1 MQKSDVRMRG
11 FLKRTPVNTLL
22 SLVKKHSHLLPAEDI
37 PTVDGSGRIL
47 AEDIISPANVP
58 DFDRSAMDGYAL
70 NAEATFGATSY
81 NPLMF
86 KVVGQVTPGES
97 YKGVLKPGEAISI
110 MTGAPVPSGAN
121 AVLMAEN
128 AEYSNDNI
136 QVLEAVPPGKHV
148 GKVGEDI
155 KKNQILLR
163 QGRCLRPQDI
173 AVLASVGLTN
183 IKVVRKPEVE
193 LLITGNELLKPG
205 EQPCGVQIVDSN
217 SVMLAPLIKRD
228 GGLLAKVHHVPDDRD
243 LLQQHLSKTD
253 ADLVCM
259 TGGTSVGIE
268 DHGPM
273 LVDELGELLAHGIPM
288 RPAAPTGFGLINGKN
303 IFLLPG
309 NPVSC
314 LSAYDYFV
322 RRSLCMMGGHSDEW
336 PYRNKNINL
345 ATKISSEIG
354 RIEYVRLR
362 IENELAFVIASG
374 GASILSSTTQADAF
388 LLTEEDSEGFAE
400 GDEVQVWLYDS

>member
-22 SLVKKHSHLLPAEDI
+22 SLIKKHSHLLPDEDI
-37 PTVDGSGRIL
+37 QTVEGSGRIL

-97 YKGVLKPGEAISI
+97 YKGILKPGEALSI

-128 AEYSNDNI
+128 AEFSNDNI

-155 KKNQILLR
+155 KKNQKLLR

-173 AVLASVGLTN
+173 AVLASVGFTN
-183 IKVVRKPEVE
+183 IKVVRKPEVK

-288 RPAAPTGFGLINGKN
+288 RPAAPTGFGLINGKK

-336 PYRNKNINL
+336 PYRKKNIKL

>member
-1 MQKSDVRMRG
+1 MQKSDIRMRG

-22 SLVKKHSHLLPAEDI
+22 SLVKKHSHLLSAEDI
-37 PTVDGSGRIL
+37 PTVEASGRIL
-47 AEDIISPANVP
+47 AEDILSPLNVP

-110 MTGAPVPSGAN
+110 MTGAPVPNGTN

-128 AEYSNDNI
+128 AEFSNDHI

-148 GKVGEDI
+148 GRVGEDI
-155 KKNQILLR
+155 KKNQKLLQ

-183 IKVVRKPEVE
+183 IKVVRKPEVK

-205 EQPCGVQIVDSN
+205 EQPSGVQIVDTN
-217 SVMLAPLIKRD
+217 SVMLAPLIERD
-228 GGLLAKVHHVPDDRD
+228 GGVLAKVHHVPDDRD
-243 LLQQHLSKTD
+243 LLQKHLSKTD

-273 LVDELGELLAHGIPM
+273 LVDELGDLLAHGIPM
-288 RPAAPTGFGLINGKN
+288 RPAAPTGFGLINGRK

-336 PYRNKNINL
+336 PYRNKKVKL

-362 IENELAFVIASG
+362 IENDLAFVIASG

-400 GDEVQVWLYDS
+400 GAEVQVWLYDS

>member
-1 MQKSDVRMRG
+1 MQKSDIRMRG

-37 PTVDGSGRIL
+37 PTVEASGRIL
-47 AEDIISPANVP
+47 AEDILSPLNVP

-110 MTGAPVPSGAN
+110 MTGAPVPVGAN

-128 AEYSNDNI
+128 AEFSNDHI
-136 QVLEAVPPGKHV
+136 QVLDAVPPGKHV

-155 KKNQILLR
+155 KKNQKLLQ

-173 AVLASVGLTN
+173 AVLASVGFTN
-183 IKVVRKPEVE
+183 IKVVKKPEVK

-217 SVMLAPLIKRD
+217 SVMLTPLINRD
-228 GGLLAKVHHVPDDRD
+228 GGVLAKVHHVPDDRD
-243 LLQQHLSKTD
+243 LLQKHLSKTD

-288 RPAAPTGFGLINGKN
+288 RPAAPTGFGLINGKK

-314 LSAYDYFV
+314 LSSYDYFV

-336 PYRNKNINL
+336 PYRGKKIIL

-362 IENELAFVIASG
+362 IENDLAFVIASG

-400 GDEVQVWLYDS
+400 GDEVQVWLYDL

>member
-1 MQKSDVRMRG
+1 MRG

-22 SLVKKHSHLLPAEDI
+22 SLVRKHSNLLPSEDI
-37 PTVDGSGRIL
+37 PTVEASGRIL
-47 AEDIISPANVP
+47 AEEIISPENVP
-58 DFDRSAMDGYAL
+58 KFDRSAMDGYAL

-86 KVVGQVTPGES
+86 KVVGQVTPGDS
-97 YKGVLKPGEAISI
+97 FQGILKSGEALSI
-110 MTGAPVPSGAN
+110 MTGAPLPSGAN

-128 AEYSNDNI
+128 AEFSKGNI

-148 GKVGEDI
+148 GKVGEDV

-173 AVLASVGLTN
+173 AVLASVGLTK
-183 IKVVRKPEVE
+183 IKVVCKPKVE
-193 LLITGNELLKPG
+193 ILITGNELLKPG
-205 EQPCGVQIVDSN
+205 EQPFGFQIVDSN
-217 SVMLAPLIKRD
+217 SVMLTPLIARD
-228 GGLLAKVHHVPDDRD
+228 GGVLSKVHHIPDSKDM
-243 LLQQHLSKTD
+243 LQKHLSETK
-253 ADLVCM
+253 ADLVCI

-268 DHGPM
+268 DHGPI

-288 RPAAPTGFGLINGKN
+288 RPAAPTGFGLINGKK

-322 RRSLCMMGGHSDEW
+322 RLSLCLMGGHSAEW
-336 PYRNKNINL
+336 PYRKINLKL

-354 RIEYVRLR
+354 RIEYVRIR
-362 IENELAFVIASG
+362 IENERAFVIASG
-374 GASILSSTTQADAF
+374 GASILSSTTQADGF

-400 GDEVQVWLYDS
+400 GEEVKVWLYDS

>member
-1 MQKSDVRMRG
+1 MQKSDIRMRG

-22 SLVKKHSHLLPAEDI
+22 SLVKKHSHLLSAEDI
-37 PTVDGSGRIL
+37 PTVEASGRIL
-47 AEDIISPANVP
+47 AEDILSPLNVP

-128 AEYSNDNI
+128 AEFSNDHI
-136 QVLEAVPPGKHV
+136 QVLDAVPPGKHV

-155 KKNQILLR
+155 KKNQKLLQ

-173 AVLASVGLTN
+173 AVLASVGFTN
-183 IKVVRKPEVE
+183 IKVVKKPEVK

-217 SVMLAPLIKRD
+217 SVMLTPLINRD
-228 GGLLAKVHHVPDDRD
+228 GGVLAKVHHVPDDRD
-243 LLQQHLSKTD
+243 LLQKHLSKSD

-288 RPAAPTGFGLINGKN
+288 RPAAPTGFGLINGKK

-322 RRSLCMMGGHSDEW
+322 RRSLCMMGGHSEEW
-336 PYRNKNINL
+336 PYKKKKIIL

-362 IENELAFVIASG
+362 IENDLAFVIASG

>member
-1 MQKSDVRMRG
+1 MRG

-22 SLVKKHSHLLPAEDI
+22 SLVRKHSTLLPSEYI
-37 PTVDGSGRIL
+37 PTVDACGRIL
-47 AEDIISPANVP
+47 ADEIRSPANVP
-58 DFDRSAMDGYAL
+58 EFDRSAMDGYAL

-81 NPLMF
+81 NPLNF
-86 KVVGQVTPGES
+86 KVVGQVTPGNS
-97 YKGVLKPGEAISI
+97 YKGILKLGEAISI

-121 AVLMAEN
+121 AILMAEN
-128 AEYSNDNI
+128 AELSNDHI
-136 QVLEAVPPGKHV
+136 KVMEAVPPGKHV

-155 KKNQILLR
+155 KKNQTLLR

-173 AVLASVGLTN
+173 AVLSSVGLTK
-183 IKVVRKPEVE
+183 IKVVRKPEVD

-205 EQPCGVQIVDSN
+205 EKPFGVQIVDSN
-217 SVMLAPLIKRD
+217 SVMLTPLIERD
-228 GGLLAKVHHVPDDRD
+228 GGVLAKVHHIQDDRD
-243 LLQQHLSKTD
+243 LLYKHLSETE

-273 LVDELGELLAHGIPM
+273 LVDELGDLLAHGIPM
-288 RPAAPTGFGLINGKN
+288 RPAAPTGFGLINGKK

-322 RRSLCMMGGHSDEW
+322 RRSLSLMGGLSDEW
-336 PYRNKNINL
+336 PYKKKNIKL

-354 RIEYVRLR
+354 RIEYVRIR
-362 IENELAFVIASG
+362 IENESAFVIASG
-374 GASILSSTTQADAF
+374 GASILSSTTEADAF

-400 GDEVQVWLYDS
+400 GDEVEVWLYDS

>member
-11 FLKRTPVNTLL
+11 FLKRTPINTLF
-22 SLVKKHSHLLPAEDI
+22 SLIKNHSHLLPAEDI
-37 PTVDGSGRIL
+37 PTVEASSRIL

-97 YKGVLKPGEAISI
+97 YKGVLNPGEAISI
-110 MTGAPVPSGAN
+110 MTGAPVPRGAN

-128 AEYSNDNI
+128 AEFSNDKI
-136 QVLEAVPPGKHV
+136 QVLDGVPPGKHV

-155 KKNQILLR
+155 KKNQKLLKH
-163 QGRCLRPQDI
+163 GRCLRPQDI
-173 AVLASVGLTN
+173 AVLVSVGFKN
-183 IKVVRKPEVE
+183 IKVVRKPEVK

-205 EQPCGVQIVDSN
+205 EQPCGFQIVDTN
-217 SVMLAPLIKRD
+217 SVMLAPLIERD
-228 GGLLAKVHHVPDDRD
+228 GGVLAKVHHVPDDRD
-243 LLQQHLSKTD
+243 LLQKHLSKTD

-273 LVDELGELLAHGIPM
+273 LVDELGELLVHGIPM
-288 RPAAPTGFGLINGKN
+288 RPAAPTGFGLINGKK

-336 PYRNKNINL
+336 PYRNKKVKL

-362 IENELAFVIASG
+362 IENDLAFVIASG

>member
-1 MQKSDVRMRG
+1 MQKSDIRMRG

-22 SLVKKHSHLLPAEDI
+22 SLVKKHSHLLSAEDI
-37 PTVDGSGRIL
+37 PTVEASGRIL
-47 AEDIISPANVP
+47 AEDILSPLNVP

-128 AEYSNDNI
+128 AEFSNDHI
-136 QVLEAVPPGKHV
+136 QVLDAVPPGKHV

-155 KKNQILLR
+155 KKNQKLLQ

-173 AVLASVGLTN
+173 AVLASVGFTN
-183 IKVVRKPEVE
+183 IKVVKKPEVK

-217 SVMLAPLIKRD
+217 SVMLTPLINRD
-228 GGLLAKVHHVPDDRD
+228 GGVLAKVHHVPDDRD
-243 LLQQHLSKTD
+243 LLQKHLSKSD

-288 RPAAPTGFGLINGKN
+288 RPAAPTGFGLINGKK

-322 RRSLCMMGGHSDEW
+322 RRSLCMMGGHSEEW
-336 PYRNKNINL
+336 PYKKKKIIL

-362 IENELAFVIASG
+362 IENDLAFVIASG

-400 GDEVQVWLYDS
+400 GDEVQVWLYDL

>member
-22 SLVKKHSHLLPAEDI
+22 SLIKKHSHLLPSEDI
-37 PTVDGSGRIL
+37 PTVEGSGRIL

-128 AEYSNDNI
+128 AEFSNDHI
-136 QVLEAVPPGKHV
+136 QVLDAVPPGKHV

-155 KKNQILLR
+155 KKNQTLLR

-173 AVLASVGLTN
+173 AVLASVGFTN
-183 IKVVRKPEVE
+183 IKVVKKPEVK

-217 SVMLAPLIKRD
+217 SVMLTPLINRD
-228 GGLLAKVHHVPDDRD
+228 GGVLAKVHHVPDDRD
-243 LLQQHLSKTD
+243 LLQKHLSKTD

-268 DHGPM
+268 DHGPI
-273 LVDELGELLAHGIPM
+273 LVDKLGELLAHGIPM

-336 PYRNKNINL
+336 PYRKKNIKL

-362 IENELAFVIASG
+362 IENDLAFVIASG

-388 LLTEEDSEGFAE
+388 LLTKEDSEGFAE

>member
-22 SLVKKHSHLLPAEDI
+22 SLVKKHSHLLPSEVI
-37 PTVDGSGRIL
+37 PTVEASGRIL
-47 AEDIISPANVP
+47 AEEILSPVNVP

-70 NAEATFGATSY
+70 NAEGTFGATSY

-128 AEYSNDNI
+128 AEFSNDHI

-155 KKNQILLR
+155 KKNQKLLQ

-173 AVLASVGLTN
+173 AVLASVGFTN
-183 IKVVRKPEVE
+183 IKVVRKPEVK

-217 SVMLAPLIKRD
+217 SVMLTPLINRD
-228 GGLLAKVHHVPDDRD
+228 GGVLAKVHHVPDDRD

-268 DHGPM
+268 DHGPI

-336 PYRNKNINL
+336 PYRNKKVKL

-354 RIEYVRLR
+354 RIEYVRMR
-362 IENELAFVIASG
+362 IENDLAFVIASG

>member
-1 MQKSDVRMRG
+1 MSAFRGHDKKETTYPKSKFFNPCFNSQMKTNAEIRMRG
-11 FLKRTPVNTLL
+11 FLKRTPVPELL
-22 SLVKKHSHLLPAEDI
+22 ELIRKHCRLNRSEQVELEHL
-37 PTVDGSGRIL
+37 GGRVL
-47 AEDIISPANVP
+47 AEPIRSPLDVP
-58 DFDRSAMDGYAL
+58 NFNRSAMDGYAL
-70 NAEATFGATSY
+70 NAEATFGASSY

-97 YKGVLKPGEAISI
+97 YKGILKPGEAISI

-128 AEYSNDNI
+128 AEFSNDHI

-155 KKNQILLR
+155 KKNQKLLQ

-173 AVLASVGLTN
+173 AVLASVGFTN
-183 IKVVRKPEVE
+183 IKVVRKPEVK

-217 SVMLAPLIKRD
+217 SVMLTPLINRD
-228 GGLLAKVHHVPDDRD
+228 GGVLAKVHHVPDDRD
-243 LLQQHLSKTD
+243 LLQKHLSKTD

-288 RPAAPTGFGLINGKN
+288 RPAAPTGFGLINGK
-303 IFLLPG
+303 
-309 NPVSC
+309 
-314 LSAYDYFV
+314 
-322 RRSLCMMGGHSDEW
+322 
-336 PYRNKNINL
+336 
-345 ATKISSEIG
+345 KISFIKMKQHQP
-354 RIEYVRLR
+354 L
-362 IENELAFVIASG
+362 
-374 GASILSSTTQADAF
+374 D
-388 LLTEEDSEGFAE
+388 
-400 GDEVQVWLYDS
+400 

>member
-1 MQKSDVRMRG
+1 MRG
-11 FLKRTPVNTLL
+11 FLKRIPVNTLL
-22 SLVKKHSHLLPAEDI
+22 SLVRKHSSLLQSEEI
-37 PTVDGSGRIL
+37 PTVKASGRIL
-47 AEDIISPANVP
+47 AEEIISPANVP
-58 DFDRSAMDGYAL
+58 EFDRSAMDGYAL
-70 NAEATFGATSY
+70 NAEATFGATTY

-86 KVVGQVTPGES
+86 KVLGQVTPGES
-97 YKGVLKPGEAISI
+97 YKGTIKPGEAISI

-128 AEYSNDNI
+128 AEFSNDHI
-136 QVLEAVPPGKHV
+136 QVIGAVTPEKHV

-155 KKNQILLR
+155 KKGQTLLH

-173 AVLASVGLTN
+173 AVLASVGITN

-205 EQPCGVQIVDSN
+205 EQPFGVQIVDSN
-217 SVMLAPLIKRD
+217 SVMLTPLIERD
-228 GGLLAKVHHVPDDRD
+228 GGVLSKVHHIQDSKD
-243 LLQQHLSKTD
+243 LLQKHLSETE

-268 DHGPM
+268 DHGPI

-288 RPAAPTGFGLINGKN
+288 RPAAPTGFGLINGKK

-322 RRSLCMMGGHSDEW
+322 RLSLCLMGGHSDEW
-336 PYRNKNINL
+336 PYRKKNIKL

-354 RIEYVRLR
+354 RIEYVRIR
-362 IENELAFVIASG
+362 IENESAFVIASG
-374 GASILSSTTQADAF
+374 GASILSSTTEADAF

-400 GDEVQVWLYDS
+400 GDEVEVWLYDS

>member
-22 SLVKKHSHLLPAEDI
+22 SLIKKHSHLLPSEDI
-37 PTVDGSGRIL
+37 PTVEGSGRIL

-128 AEYSNDNI
+128 AEFSNDNI

-155 KKNQILLR
+155 KKNQKLLR

-173 AVLASVGLTN
+173 AVLASVGFTN
-183 IKVVRKPEVE
+183 IKVVRKPEVK

-288 RPAAPTGFGLINGKN
+288 RPAAPTGFGLINGKK

-336 PYRNKNINL
+336 PYRNKNVKL

>member
-1 MQKSDVRMRG
+1 MQKSDIRMRG
-11 FLKRTPVNTLL
+11 FLRRTPVKTLL
-22 SLVKKHSHLLPAEDI
+22 SLVRTLSNLLPSEDI
-37 PTVDGSGRIL
+37 LTVEASGRIL
-47 AEDIISPANVP
+47 AEEILSPTNVP
-58 DFDRSAMDGYAL
+58 DFERSAMDGYAL
-70 NAEATFGATSY
+70 NAESTFGATSY

-86 KVVGQVTPGES
+86 KVVGQVTPGDR
-97 YKGVLKPGEAISI
+97 YKAILKQGEAISI

-128 AEYSNDNI
+128 AEFLNNHI

-155 KKNQILLR
+155 KKNQILLQ
-163 QGRCLRPQDI
+163 QGRLLRPQDI
-173 AVLASVGLTN
+173 AVLASVGLKK
-183 IKVVRKPEVE
+183 IKVVRKPKVD

-205 EQPCGVQIVDSN
+205 EKPFGVQIVDSN
-217 SVMLAPLIKRD
+217 SVMLTPLIERD
-228 GGLLAKVHHVPDDRD
+228 GGVLSKVHHVPDDRD
-243 LLQQHLSKTD
+243 LIQKYLRETE
-253 ADLVCM
+253 ADLICM
-259 TGGTSVGIE
+259 TGGTSVGVE

-288 RPAAPTGFGLINGKN
+288 RPAAPTGFGLIKGKK

-314 LSAYDYFV
+314 LSAYDFFV
-322 RRSLCMMGGHSDEW
+322 RRSLCLMGGYSDEW
-336 PYRNKNINL
+336 PYFKKNLKL

-362 IENELAFVIASG
+362 IENDHAFVIASG
-374 GASILSSTTQADAF
+374 GASILSSTTQADGF

-400 GDEVQVWLYDS
+400 GEEVEVWLYDS

>member
-1 MQKSDVRMRG
+1 MQKSDIRMRG

-22 SLVKKHSHLLPAEDI
+22 SLVKKHSHLLPSEDI
-37 PTVDGSGRIL
+37 PTVEASGRIL
-47 AEDIISPANVP
+47 AEEILSPVNVP

-128 AEYSNDNI
+128 AEFSNDHI

-155 KKNQILLR
+155 KKNQKLLQ

-173 AVLASVGLTN
+173 AVLASVGFTN
-183 IKVVRKPEVE
+183 IKVVRKPEVK

-217 SVMLAPLIKRD
+217 SVMLTPLINRD
-228 GGLLAKVHHVPDDRD
+228 GGVLAKVHHVPDDRD
-243 LLQQHLSKTD
+243 LLQKHLSKTD

-288 RPAAPTGFGLINGKN
+288 RPAAPTGFGLINGKK

-336 PYRNKNINL
+336 PYRNKKVKL

-362 IENELAFVIASG
+362 IENDLAFVIASG

>member
-22 SLVKKHSHLLPAEDI
+22 SLIKKHSHLLSSEDI
-37 PTVDGSGRIL
+37 PTVEGSGRIL

-110 MTGAPVPSGAN
+110 MTGAPVPGGAN

-128 AEYSNDNI
+128 AEFSNDHI
-136 QVLEAVPPGKHV
+136 QVLDAVPPGKHV

-155 KKNQILLR
+155 KKNQKLLQ

-173 AVLASVGLTN
+173 AVLASVGFTN
-183 IKVVRKPEVE
+183 IKVVKKPEVK

-205 EQPCGVQIVDSN
+205 EPPCGVQIVDTN
-217 SVMLAPLIKRD
+217 SVMLAPLIERD
-228 GGLLAKVHHVPDDRD
+228 GGVLAKVHHVPDDRD
-243 LLQQHLSKTD
+243 LLQKHLSKTD

-273 LVDELGELLAHGIPM
+273 LVDELGDLLAHGIPM
-288 RPAAPTGFGLINGKN
+288 RPAAPTGFGLINGKK

-336 PYRNKNINL
+336 PYRNKKVKL

-362 IENELAFVIASG
+362 IENDLAFVIASG

-400 GDEVQVWLYDS
+400 GDEVQVWLYDL

>member
-37 PTVDGSGRIL
+37 QTVEGSGRIL

-128 AEYSNDNI
+128 AEFSNDNI

-155 KKNQILLR
+155 KKNQKLLR

-173 AVLASVGLTN
+173 AVLASVGFTN
-183 IKVVRKPEVE
+183 IKVVRKPEVK

-336 PYRNKNINL
+336 PYRNKNVKL

-362 IENELAFVIASG
+362 IENERAFVIASG

>member
-22 SLVKKHSHLLPAEDI
+22 SLVKNHSHLLPAEDI
-37 PTVDGSGRIL
+37 PTFEASGRIL

-128 AEYSNDNI
+128 AEFSNDHI
-136 QVLEAVPPGKHV
+136 QVLDPVPPGKHV

-155 KKNQILLR
+155 KKNQKLLQ

-173 AVLASVGLTN
+173 AVLASVGFTN
-183 IKVVRKPEVE
+183 IKVVRKPEVK

-205 EQPCGVQIVDSN
+205 EQPSGVQIVDSN
-217 SVMLAPLIKRD
+217 SVMLAPLIERD
-228 GGLLAKVHHVPDDRD
+228 GGVLAKVHHVPDDRD
-243 LLQQHLSKTD
+243 LLQKHLSKTD

-288 RPAAPTGFGLINGKN
+288 RPAAPTGFGLINGKK

-336 PYRNKNINL
+336 PYRNKKVKL

-362 IENELAFVIASG
+362 IENDLAFVIAAG

>member
-1 MQKSDVRMRG
+1 MQKSDIRMRG
-11 FLKRTPVNTLL
+11 FLKRTPVKTLL
-22 SLVKKHSHLLPAEDI
+22 SLVRNKSNLLPSEDI
-37 PTVDGSGRIL
+37 LTLEASGRIL
-47 AEDIISPANVP
+47 AEEILSPSNVP

-70 NAEATFGATSY
+70 NAESTFGATSY

-86 KVVGQVTPGES
+86 KVVGQVTPGNRFI
-97 YKGVLKPGEAISI
+97 GILKPDETISI

-128 AEYSNDNI
+128 AELLNNHI

-148 GKVGEDI
+148 GKIGEDI

-163 QGRCLRPQDI
+163 QGRLLRPQDI
-173 AVLASVGLTN
+173 AVLASVGLKK
-183 IKVVRKPEVE
+183 IKVVRKPKVD

-205 EQPCGVQIVDSN
+205 EKPFGVQIIDSN
-217 SVMLAPLIKRD
+217 SVMLTPLIERD
-228 GGLLAKVHHVPDDRD
+228 GGVLANVHHIPDDRD
-243 LLQQHLSKTD
+243 LLQKYLSETV

-288 RPAAPTGFGLINGKN
+288 RPAAPTGFGLINGKK

-322 RRSLCMMGGHSDEW
+322 RRSLSLMGGYSDEW
-336 PYRNKNINL
+336 PYFKKKLKL

-354 RIEYVRLR
+354 RIEYVRIR
-362 IENELAFVIASG
+362 IEKDHAFVIASG
-374 GASILSSTTQADAF
+374 GASILSSTTQADGF

-400 GDEVQVWLYDS
+400 GEEVEVFLYD

>member
-22 SLVKKHSHLLPAEDI
+22 SLVRKHSHLLPAEDI
-37 PTVDGSGRIL
+37 PTFEASGRIL
-47 AEDIISPANVP
+47 AEDILSPANVP

-128 AEYSNDNI
+128 AEFSNDHI

-155 KKNQILLR
+155 KKNQKLLQ

-173 AVLASVGLTN
+173 AVLASVGITN
-183 IKVVRKPEVE
+183 IKVVRKPEVK

-205 EQPCGVQIVDSN
+205 EQPSGVQIVDTN
-217 SVMLAPLIKRD
+217 SVMLAPLIERD
-228 GGLLAKVHHVPDDRD
+228 GGVLAKVHHVPDDRD
-243 LLQQHLSKTD
+243 LLQKHLSKTD

-273 LVDELGELLAHGIPM
+273 LVDELGDLLAHGIPM
-288 RPAAPTGFGLINGKN
+288 RPAAPTGFGLIKGKK

-336 PYRNKNINL
+336 PYRNKKIKL

-362 IENELAFVIASG
+362 IENDLAFVIASG

>member
-22 SLVKKHSHLLPAEDI
+22 SLVKKHSHLLPSEEI
-37 PTVDGSGRIL
+37 PTVEASGRIL
-47 AEDIISPANVP
+47 AEEILSPVNVP

-70 NAEATFGATSY
+70 NAEGTFGATSY

-110 MTGAPVPSGAN
+110 MTGAPVPIGAN

-128 AEYSNDNI
+128 AEFSNDHI

-155 KKNQILLR
+155 KKNQKLLQ

-173 AVLASVGLTN
+173 AVLASVGFTN
-183 IKVVRKPEVE
+183 IKVVRKPEVK

-217 SVMLAPLIKRD
+217 SVMLTPLINRD
-228 GGLLAKVHHVPDDRD
+228 GGVLAKVHHVPDDRD
-243 LLQQHLSKTD
+243 LLQKHLSKTD

-288 RPAAPTGFGLINGKN
+288 RPAAPTGFGLINGKK

-336 PYRNKNINL
+336 PYRNKKVKL

-354 RIEYVRLR
+354 RIEYVRMR
-362 IENELAFVIASG
+362 IENDLAFVIASG